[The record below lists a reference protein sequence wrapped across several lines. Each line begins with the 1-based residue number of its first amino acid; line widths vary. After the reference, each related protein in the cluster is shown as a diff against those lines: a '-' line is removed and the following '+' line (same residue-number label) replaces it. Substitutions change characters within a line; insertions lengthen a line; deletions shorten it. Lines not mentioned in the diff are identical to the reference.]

1 MFRRSFLF
9 MKTKGYIFAVV
20 AAVCYGLNPLFALPL
35 YDQGLQPLSVLFY
48 RFAIATVVLFAM
60 IAFGNESFKVSLKEL
75 VLSMFMG
82 LMFAGSSIT
91 LFKSFTVMDAGI
103 ASTLLFTYPLIV
115 VLLSRIFFK
124 EKVGRITIV
133 SVIVAFVGVLFLY
146 RGENGVA
153 ISSLGLFLI
162 FTSAL
167 SYAIYLIG
175 VNRSVLSKMS
185 SVKLTF
191 YASLTEL
198 ILLFLLLRCGLDL
211 QILPSLDSLL
221 NVSGLGVFTTV
232 VSLVLVTKSI
242 HIIGSTPAS
251 IIGALEPITALM
263 VSVFVFGSILTVMNI
278 FGVVLILFSVI
289 LVILYN

>member
-1 MFRRSFLF
+1 
-9 MKTKGYIFAVV
+9 MKTKGYVFAVV

-35 YDQGLQPLSVLFY
+35 YDEGMQPLSVLFY
-48 RFAIATVVLFAM
+48 RFAIATVVLFVM
-60 IAFGNESFKVSLKEL
+60 IAFGKESFKVSIKEL
-75 VLSMFMG
+75 LLSMFMG

-115 VLLSRIFFK
+115 VILFRIFFK
-124 EKVGRITIV
+124 EKVGKITIV
-133 SVIVAFVGVLFLY
+133 SIFVAFAGVLFLY
-146 RGENGVA
+146 KGEDGAA

-162 FTSAL
+162 FTSAM

-191 YASLTEL
+191 YASATEL
-198 ILLFLLLRCGLDL
+198 VLLFLLLRCGSDL
-211 QILPSLDSLL
+211 QMLPSVGALI

-232 VSLVLVTKSI
+232 VSLVLVTKGI
-242 HIIGSTPAS
+242 HLIGSTPAS
-251 IIGALEPITALM
+251 IIGALEPITALL
-263 VSVFVFGSILTVMNI
+263 VSVFVFGSELTMLNVV
-278 FGVVLILFSVI
+278 GVLLILFSVI

>member
-1 MFRRSFLF
+1 MFRRFFF

-35 YDQGLQPLSVLFY
+35 YEQGMQPLSVLFY
-48 RFAIATVVLFAM
+48 RFAIATIVLFAM
-60 IAFGNESFKVSLKEL
+60 IVFGKESFKVSLKEL
-75 VLSMFMG
+75 ALSMFMG

-115 VLLSRIFFK
+115 VLLSRVFFK
-124 EKVGRITIV
+124 EKVGKMTIV
-133 SVIVAFVGVLFLY
+133 SIIVAFVGVLFLY
-146 RGENGVA
+146 RGEGGVA
-153 ISSLGLFLI
+153 ISSLGLLLI

-175 VNRSVLSKMS
+175 VNRSVLSKMP

-198 ILLFLLLRCGLDL
+198 VLLFMLLRCGTDL
-211 QILPSLDSLL
+211 QMLPSVSALL

-232 VSLVLVTKSI
+232 VSLVLVTKGI

-251 IIGALEPITALM
+251 IIGALEPITALL
-263 VSVFVFGSILTVMNI
+263 VSVFVFGSVLTVLNVV
-278 FGVVLILFSVI
+278 GVVLILFSVI
-289 LVILYN
+289 LVISHN

>member
-1 MFRRSFLF
+1 
-9 MKTKGYIFAVV
+9 MKTKGYVFAVV

-35 YDQGLQPLSVLFY
+35 YDEGMQPLSVLFY
-48 RFAIATVVLFAM
+48 RFSIATVVLFVM
-60 IAFGNESFKVSLKEL
+60 IAFGKESFKVSIKEL
-75 VLSMFMG
+75 LLSMFMG

-115 VLLSRIFFK
+115 VILSRIFFK
-124 EKVGRITIV
+124 EKVGKITIV
-133 SVIVAFVGVLFLY
+133 SIFVAFAGVLFLY
-146 RGENGVA
+146 KGEDGAA

-162 FTSAL
+162 FTSAM

-191 YASLTEL
+191 YASATEL
-198 ILLFLLLRCGLDL
+198 VLLFLLLRCGSDL
-211 QILPSLDSLL
+211 QMLPSVGALI

-232 VSLVLVTKSI
+232 VSLVLVTKGI
-242 HIIGSTPAS
+242 HLIGSTPAS
-251 IIGALEPITALM
+251 IIGALEPITALL
-263 VSVFVFGSILTVMNI
+263 VSVFVIGSELTMLNVV
-278 FGVVLILFSVI
+278 GVLLILFSVI